1 MTTEKNRKRKS
12 TANKIAWGVF
22 WLLIAALILSNY
34 FGGFVELGFWSVVVA
49 AFAVAILVHSL
60 VNLAFAWIPIPIA
73 ALYYIFQ
80 APLGFPFVPFWTVVV
95 VTLLVTI
102 GLHIILPRRFA
113 IGKHFVHVWSD
124 GKNSKK
130 CIGVDIGD
138 ESDALVK
145 ESEDENNPTIEVQF
159 GRHSRYLHSDN
170 LTSADLRCNC
180 GSLEVYFDHAQLN
193 PEGARVEARCRL
205 GTIELYIPGNW
216 RVINNLST
224 SLGNAEIDGRLF
236 SDDENAP
243 LLTITGSVT
252 LGNVEIHRTR

>member
-1 MTTEKNRKRKS
+1 MSGNVNKRSK
-12 TANKIAWGVF
+12 TANKLAWGVF

-60 VNLAFAWIPIPIA
+60 FSLALAWIPIPLA

-80 APLGFPFVPFWTVVV
+80 APLGFPYLPLWTLAV

-113 IGKHFVHVWSD
+113 IGRHALHVWRD
-124 GKNSKK
+124 DKK
-130 CIGVDIGD
+130 YKKHGGADCGD
-138 ESDALVK
+138 ESDALVT
-145 ESEDENNPTIEVQF
+145 EGDDENNPSIEVQF
-159 GRHSRYLHSDN
+159 GHHTRYLHSDC
-170 LTSADLRCNC
+170 LTSAELRLNC
-180 GSLEVYFDHAQLN
+180 GALEVYFDQAQLN
-193 PEGARVEARCRL
+193 PEGAHIEAYCRL
-205 GTIELYIPGNW
+205 GSMELYVPRNW
-216 RVINNLST
+216 RVINNMST

-252 LGNVEIHRTR
+252 LGNVEVHRTRG